1 MLKVTLQLFLVEF
14 QGFLLGSLGGVG
26 HIALMGL
33 VHSKDRTDGTHHK
46 VKSELA
52 ADYIPEVDDFTVE
65 VFKQE
70 GSKDKRLYR
79 DTYPNS
85 KDKAIKLNAGSYYML
100 AYHGN
105 FQQDEGPDCSS

>member
-1 MLKVTLQLFLVEF
+1 
-14 QGFLLGSLGGVG
+14 
-26 HIALMGL
+26 MGL
-33 VHSKDRTDGTHHK
+33 DCNKLTNMKYNSLLSVCLMTALLFSCKTCEVEGIEGTTEVTISLATGGAHHK

-52 ADYIPEVDDFTVE
+52 ADYIPKVDDFTVE

-85 KDKAIKLNAGSYYML
+85 KDKAIKLNAG
-100 AYHGN
+100 
-105 FQQDEGPDCSS
+105 